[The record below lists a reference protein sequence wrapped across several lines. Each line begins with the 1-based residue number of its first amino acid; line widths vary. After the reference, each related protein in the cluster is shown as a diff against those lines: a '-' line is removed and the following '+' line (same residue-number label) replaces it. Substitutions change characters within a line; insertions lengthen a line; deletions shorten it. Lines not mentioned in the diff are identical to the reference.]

1 MIGRP
6 DALPPVRTA
15 QVEGLMA
22 RRAPRREQVT
32 VAELLVRSDAP
43 RDRYRDEDTL
53 VLPRARHREKP
64 QVLRSLTRLR
74 MLSVVAGALALTG
87 GVSAAVSMPPARDT
101 AAAWP
106 PAGLEPPAVALV
118 PLPADVVVP
127 PAKHT
132 APTPPESVAQPASP
146 APISPAAVDP
156 ESNSVNP
163 VVHRGTLA
171 RAVKI
176 VDKVKEPAKAK
187 PKPPEQAAAP
197 VRHEIPDIPLWSR
210 GHRKTPDWPA
220 MSAGRRPAGMPYG
233 GHHGCGGGRHR
244 R

>member
-1 MIGRP
+1 
-6 DALPPVRTA
+6 
-15 QVEGLMA
+15 MA

-32 VAELLVRSDAP
+32 VAELLVRSDVP
-43 RDRYRDEDTL
+43 PDRHRDEDTL
-53 VLPRARHREKP
+53 VFPRARHREKP

-87 GVSAAVSMPPARDT
+87 GVSAAVSMPNQRN
-101 AAAWP
+101 AAAVWP

-127 PAKHT
+127 PAKH
-132 APTPPESVAQPASP
+132 ASPPPSVPDSVAPPAEP
-146 APISPAAVDP
+146 AGISPAVGEP
-156 ESNSVNP
+156 VSNSVSP
-163 VVHRGTLA
+163 AAHRGKLA

-176 VDKVKEPAKAK
+176 VDKVKAPVKLK
-187 PKPPEQAAAP
+187 PNPPEQAAP

-210 GHRKTPDWPA
+210 GGRAGIPDWQA
-220 MSAGRRPAGMPYG
+220 MWAGRRPAAFSPG
-233 GHHGCGGGRHR
+233 GDHHHECGGGRHR